1 MPRFPDPSGDR
12 EWPIYTATVVVALLL
27 PVYWMVGPESRLRPE
42 EIGRAVALQ
51 DTLERYL
58 RPVPAEGVV
67 PAGEGEI
74 SPTETVSGRPA
85 SDPFRFG
92 SEPRTSAR
100 APTGSPSRPEED
112 GRDRW
117 RVSAILTMGGE
128 HVAIVND
135 TPVRPGDLLPG
146 GVEVT
151 SVTSDR
157 VVLTR
162 PDGGRVVLPF

>member
-1 MPRFPDPSGDR
+1 MASFPDPDGDR
-12 EWPIYTATVVVALLL
+12 EWPIYTVTVVVALLL

-42 EIGRAVALQ
+42 EIGGDVALQ
-51 DTLERYL
+51 DPVERHL
-58 RPVPAEGVV
+58 WPVPMVDADAPVE
-67 PAGEGEI
+67 P
-74 SPTETVSGRPA
+74 VSGTPA

-92 SEPRTSAR
+92 SEPRTSAP
-100 APTGSPSRPEED
+100 APAGSPSRPEED
-112 GRDRW
+112 GRSRW

-128 HVAIVND
+128 QVAIVND
-135 TPVRPGDLLPG
+135 IPVRVGDLLPG